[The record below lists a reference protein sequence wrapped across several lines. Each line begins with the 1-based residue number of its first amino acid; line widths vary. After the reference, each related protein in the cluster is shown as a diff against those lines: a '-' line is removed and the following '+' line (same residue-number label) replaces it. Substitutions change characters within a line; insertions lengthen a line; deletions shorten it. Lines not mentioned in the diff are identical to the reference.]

1 MIAAAPHGN
10 RYVRPFVGQVMGM
23 FSKRRRK
30 SKRHNRTD
38 TDRAEDG
45 GTTIEV
51 LFEAVATG
59 GRAAGRF
66 VAAFVH
72 TLT

>member
-1 MIAAAPHGN
+1 
-10 RYVRPFVGQVMGM
+10 MGM
-23 FSKRRRK
+23 FSKRHRK
-30 SKRHNRTD
+30 SKRHNRTE

-66 VAAFVH
+66 VGAFVH
-72 TLT
+72 AIT